1 MNPDLERLQAYPFQR
16 LKQLLDGRQPADKSA
31 IKLSIGEPAHPP
43 PAFVL
48 DTLRDSLND
57 IARYPATKG
66 EVALREA
73 MASWLCQ
80 RFQLPA
86 LDPETEVLPVSGTRE
101 ALFAVA
107 QACIDRSQQPLV
119 ISPNPFYQIYEGAAL
134 MAGADLRWLDCRG
147 DSGFLPDFTSLSE
160 ADWKRCQLLYICS
173 PGNPSGAVIPES
185 TLQWLIEQAQRYDFI
200 IASDE
205 CYSEIY
211 LDEATPPPGL
221 LQAAAAMGHTDYR
234 QCLVFHSLSKRSNL
248 PGLRSGL
255 VAGDAA
261 ILKRFLQ
268 YRTYQGCAMPLP
280 QQLASIAAWQDEQHV
295 QENRQRYREK
305 FEAVLPILQPVMSVQ
320 RPEAG
325 FYLWPTLDESD
336 TEFAADLYAEENVTV
351 LPGSFLGR
359 GEGASN
365 PGAGH
370 CRLALVAELEQCV
383 EAAQRIAGF
392 CQRRSQ

>member
-1 MNPDLERLQAYPFQR
+1 MNPDLERLQAYPFER
-16 LKQLLDGRQPADKSA
+16 LKALLDSRQAADKSA

-48 DTLRDSLND
+48 DRLRDSLGE

-66 EVALREA
+66 DGALREA
-73 MASWLCQ
+73 MATWLCQ

-86 LDPETEVLPVSGTRE
+86 LNPETEVLPVSGTRE

-107 QACIDRSQQPLV
+107 QACVDRSRQPLV

-134 MAGADLRWLDCRG
+134 MAGADLRWLDCRA
-147 DSGFLPDFTSLSE
+147 DSGFLPDFESISE
-160 ADWKRCQLLYICS
+160 ADWQRCQLLYICS
-173 PGNPSGAVIPES
+173 PGNPSGAVIPQS

-211 LDEATPPPGL
+211 LDESTPPTGL

-255 VAGDAA
+255 VAGDAE

-280 QQLASIAAWQDEQHV
+280 QQLASIAAWQDETHV
-295 QENRQRYREK
+295 QDNRQRYREK
-305 FEAVLPILQPVMSVQ
+305 FEAVLPLLQPVMNVD

-325 FYLWPTLDESD
+325 FYLWPTLGCSD

-359 GEGASN
+359 GEGDAN

-370 CRLALVAELEQCV
+370 CRLALVAELDQCI
-383 EAAQRIAGF
+383 EAAHRIAGF